1 MKQLK
6 KKKKEFLTALFE
18 GSVNAIVA
26 FIGAWAV
33 TGLSQSSLRIA
44 LIFGL
49 IRFVSCMK
57 ELDWVSLNLNELP
70 KKTSDRSNRVKKFEK
85 LCKNSISNIGRFI

>member
-18 GSVNAIVA
+18 GSINGIVA

-33 TGLSQSSLRIA
+33 TGLSQSSIRIA

-57 ELDWVSLNLNELP
+57 ELEWVSLNLNDLP
-70 KKTSDRSNRVKKFEK
+70 KSSNRVNKIEK
-85 LCKNSISNIGRFI
+85 ICKNSISNIGHFI

>member
-6 KKKKEFLTALFE
+6 ERKKEFLTALFE

-33 TGLSQSSLRIA
+33 TGLSQSSIRIA
-44 LIFGL
+44 GIFGL

-57 ELDWVSLNLNELP
+57 ELEWVSLNLNDLP
-70 KKTSDRSNRVKKFEK
+70 KSSDRVKKIEK
-85 LCKNSISNIGRFI
+85 LCKNSISNIGHFI